1 MTGLQRIAGAPSL
14 REGLLDFLA
23 FGLKQAHACLFGAL
37 LLALILTT
45 HYYYP
50 FTSLY
55 RYDFLLLAAVAIQV
69 GMIATRLEHP
79 REVIVI
85 ALFHAVATV
94 MELYKTHPAIGSWSY
109 PEPAVLRIAG
119 VPLFTGFMYSAVGS
133 YIARAWRLFDLR
145 FTHFPRLGHSLAF
158 ALAVYVNFFTHHHLP
173 ALHWPLVAW
182 SLLLFGRVRVSFR
195 PRRRVYGMPL
205 AAGLLLVALFIY
217 LAENVGTFAGAWAY
231 PGDGDG
237 WRPVPVGKLL
247 SWYLL
252 MQISFVLV
260 AAVQGAHRRTRL

>member
-1 MTGLQRIAGAPSL
+1 MTGLQRIADAPSL